1 MTGPITYKILL
12 FMARKPG
19 MSVEEFREYYETV
32 HAPLAT
38 KYSQGISRY
47 IRRYIDRQPHP
58 ETGSGEDI
66 PYDVITELWFEDE
79 NIYRGT
85 LNYMK
90 TAIMPDTIVADEL
103 NLFDRSSF
111 RIATVVEQET
121 DFSKVGQ

>member
-1 MTGPITYKILL
+1 MSNMTAYKILL

-19 MSVEEFREYYETV
+19 LSVDDFRDYYERV

-38 KYSQGISRY
+38 KYSRGISRY

-79 NIYRGT
+79 KIYRGT
-85 LNYMK
+85 LDYMK
-90 TAIMPDTIVADEL
+90 TAIMPDDIIADEL

-111 RIATVVEQET
+111 RIAMVVEKET
-121 DFSKVGQ
+121 DFSRG